1 MKKHSIKDKTI
12 LFISALLSIFILFL
26 LGCSIEV
33 PIDEEKGNNTQ
44 VIAEKKPTEVLQEAS
59 DPVIKLH
66 FIDVGQADSILVQ
79 QGSSTMLIDAGNNDD
94 SDLVVN
100 YLRKNGVKKIDY
112 LVGTHPHE
120 DHIGGIDKV
129 IEEFDIGKIYMPKA
143 TSNTKTYEDVLKA
156 IKAKKLKISSPTPG
170 TKFNIGDAECTIFAP
185 NGKEY
190 EDLNEYS
197 VVIKVVYKESSFM
210 LTGDAEGTSEKEMIA
225 KGFDLSADVLKLGHH
240 GSGSSSTK
248 AFLDKVN
255 PKYAIVSAGKDNDYG
270 HPHRATMD
278 KMKSRGIKIYRTDER
293 GTIVCTSDGMTI
305 KFNVKPGSYLYGK
318 SKK

>member
-1 MKKHSIKDKTI
+1 MKKRSIKDKAI
-12 LFISALLSIFILFL
+12 LFIVVLLSLFTIFIS
-26 LGCSIEV
+26 GCSIEV
-33 PIDEEKGNNTQ
+33 PIDEKENT
-44 VIAEKKPTEVLQEAS
+44 PTVENKNATEDSKETSAS
-59 DPVIKLH
+59 GIKIH

-94 SDLVVN
+94 SELVVN

-120 DHIGGIDKV
+120 DHIGGLDKV
-129 IEEFDIGKIYMPKA
+129 IEEFDIGKIYMPRA
-143 TSNTKTYEDVLKA
+143 TSNTRTYEDVLKA
-156 IKAKKLKISSPTPG
+156 IKAKKLKTSSPTPG

-197 VVIKVVYKESSFM
+197 VVIKVVYKENSFM

-225 KGFDLSADVLKLGHH
+225 KGFNLSADVLKLGHH

-270 HPHRATMD
+270 HPHKATMD
-278 KMKSRGIKIYRTDER
+278 KMKSRGIKIYRTDES
-293 GTIVCTSDGMTI
+293 GTIVCTSDGKTI
-305 KFNVKPGSYLYGK
+305 KFSVKSGSYSYGK